1 MINSSE
7 SLFDFNV
14 NQNTMVTV
22 INVGNDATPIIVID
36 QLCDQPEALM
46 GFAEPASSFGDG
58 GGFYPGIRKPLPDS
72 YAQKICQHY
81 LPLMQEVY
89 QLDPSS
95 KAQIILSALSLA
107 VTPPEQLRP
116 IQTLPHFDTEQSN
129 QFALVH
135 YLCDQQHGGTSFY
148 RHRKTGYESISHSRL
163 SEYGTLLKQQAI
175 KNEIHKKLSYINSEH
190 HLFER
195 MHKIDAKMN
204 KAIIYPSNILHSGN
218 INVATGLPCD
228 VKRGRLTT
236 SSFVLV
242 Q

>member
-1 MINSSE
+1 MTESSAA
-7 SLFDFNV
+7 LFDFNV
-14 NQNTMVTV
+14 NKKSKVTV
-22 INVGNDATPIIVID
+22 INVGNEVTPIIVID

-72 YAQKICQHY
+72 YAEQICLHY

-95 KAQIILSALSLA
+95 KAKIILSALSLA
-107 VTPPEQLRP
+107 VTPAEQLRP
-116 IQTLPHFDTEQSN
+116 IQTLPHFDTEQRN

-135 YLCDQQHGGTSFY
+135 YLCGQQHGGTSFY
-148 RHRKTGYESISHSRL
+148 RHRKTGYESITNSRL

-175 KNEIHKKLSYINSEH
+175 KNEIHKKLSYINSDH

-195 MHKIDAKMN
+195 IHKIDAKMN
-204 KAIIYPSNILHSGN
+204 KAIIYPSNLLHSGN
-218 INVATGLPCD
+218 INTATGLPCD
-228 VKRGRLTT
+228 VRCGRLTT
-236 SSFVLV
+236 SSFILI